1 MQREKQP
8 RTHATPPRAQRARRS
23 ACRRCDCAWQPCIK
37 KVRIALEPPR
47 RSPLPRWTGT
57 GGWSPKSGGSS
68 PLPGRFL
75 RKSEGSPI
83 LARLVSTQ
91 APERSR
97 AALIYQSGFAARGC
111 AAARGS
117 PRPVTTVRPGQHS
130 GARTANST
138 IPPAP
143 GGPVEKESGPTAAA
157 WIPCVQGRQQR
168 SAPAMEN
175 CKRSAHQGCRAKDA
189 SRIKDASGVS
199 GIVLL
204 PQVAER
210 NCFPRDGHR

>member
-1 MQREKQP
+1 VQREKQP
-8 RTHATPPRAQRARRS
+8 RTDATPPRAQRARRS

-47 RSPLPRWTGT
+47 LSPLPRWTGT

-68 PLPGRFL
+68 PLPRRFL
-75 RKSEGSPI
+75 RKSAEAQVSPDLSALKRPNAPGQRSHTSPGSQRAGAQPHG
-83 LARLVSTQ
+83 
-91 APERSR
+91 
-97 AALIYQSGFAARGC
+97 AALGQ
-111 AAARGS
+111 S
-117 PRPVTTVRPGQHS
+117 PRGRPGQHS

-143 GGPVEKESGPTAAA
+143 GGPVEKESGPAAA
-157 WIPCVQGRQQR
+157 ARIPCVQGRQQR

-189 SRIKDASGVS
+189 SRIKDASGAS

-210 NCFPRDGHR
+210 NCVPGDGRR